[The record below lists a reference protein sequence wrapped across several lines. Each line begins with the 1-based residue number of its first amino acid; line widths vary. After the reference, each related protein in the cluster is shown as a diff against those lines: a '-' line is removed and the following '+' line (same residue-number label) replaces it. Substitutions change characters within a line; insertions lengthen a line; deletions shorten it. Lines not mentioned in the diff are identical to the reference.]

1 MARRLVKRMAALS
14 LAGILVIG
22 PAHAATE
29 SQSRQPVALAAADA
43 ASARLPTLRMGN
55 CDFVDL
61 AAWAKTKSLRLSW
74 VSTNSIVGLTNRSNR
89 LRGSVGSR
97 QLEINGVK
105 TWLSSPITSRNGLL
119 YITTLDMRTL
129 LDPILVPVRNKP
141 GQRVRVIALDP
152 GHGGRDPGFK
162 VGKEQEKV
170 LTLLWARRLK
180 ARLEQAGFE
189 VILTRARDVYIGL
202 DDRVAAAW
210 RARADL
216 FISLHYNAASEGSAA
231 VKGVETYCLTPA
243 GAPSTNVQPEQQGS
257 TAKLPG
263 NTQDTHNILLAY
275 HVQKSMVTRMRV
287 EDRGVR
293 RARFV
298 VLRNTDMPA
307 ILVEGGFLSTPDEAR
322 RIADPTQRD
331 LLAKAVVEG
340 VLAYKRLVERR

>member
-1 MARRLVKRMAALS
+1 MAALS
-14 LAGILVIG
+14 LAAILVVR

-29 SQSRQPVALAAADA
+29 SHSRQPVAIAAADA

-74 VSTNSIVGLTNRSNR
+74 VPTNSLVGLTNRWNG
-89 LRGSVGSR
+89 LWGSVSSR

-141 GQRVRVIALDP
+141 GQRMRVIALDP

-162 VGKEQEKV
+162 AGNEQEKV
-170 LTLLWARRLK
+170 LTLLWARKLK
-180 ARLEQAGFE
+180 ARLEQAGFD
-189 VILTRARDVYIGL
+189 VILTRSKDAYLGL
-202 DDRVAAAW
+202 DDRVALAK

-216 FISLHYNAASEGSAA
+216 FISLHYNAASGGSAEA
-231 VKGVETYCLTPA
+231 KGVETYCLTPA
-243 GAPSTNVQPEQQGS
+243 GAPSTNAQPEQQGS

-263 NTQDTHNILLAY
+263 NTHDTHNILLAY

-307 ILVEGGFLSTPDEAR
+307 ILIEGGFLSTPGEAR
-322 RIADPTQRD
+322 RIASPAQRD
-331 LLAKAVVEG
+331 TLAKAVTEG
-340 VLAYKRLVERR
+340 VLAYKRLVERH

>member
-1 MARRLVKRMAALS
+1 MAAVS
-14 LAGILVIG
+14 LAGVLVVR
-22 PAHAATE
+22 PAHAAIE
-29 SQSRQPVALAAADA
+29 SQGRQPVAIAAADT

-74 VSTNSIVGLTNRSNR
+74 VSTNSIVGLTNRSNG

-97 QLEINGVK
+97 QVEINGVK
-105 TWLSSPITSRNGLL
+105 TWLSNPITSRNGLL

-129 LDPILVPVRNKP
+129 LDPILAPVRNKP
-141 GQRVRVIALDP
+141 GHRVRVIALDP

-162 VGKEQEKV
+162 VGKEQEKI
-170 LTLLWARRLK
+170 LTLLWARKLK

-189 VILTRARDVYIGL
+189 VILTRAKDVYLGL
-202 DDRVAAAW
+202 DDRVAAAR

-216 FISLHYNAASEGSAA
+216 FVSLHYNATSEGSAEA
-231 VKGVETYCLTPA
+231 KGVETYCLTPA
-243 GAPSTNVQPEQQGS
+243 DAPSTNAQPEQHGS

-275 HVQKSMVTRMRV
+275 HVQKSMVTRARI

-322 RIADPTQRD
+322 RIASPTQRD
-331 LLAKAVVEG
+331 LLSKAVADG